1 LLFISI
7 NKRGEKMGM
16 GKVTTWF
23 MTPEELAEYVEKHPI
38 VSTKQPSETKFST
51 DAIDHKA
58 VAERRKVAL
67 EGNRIMDKVDK
78 DVLHKLFMSGRRLA
92 DIAKSLK
99 ISEGNLSNY
108 IQKQRKIE
116 PEKWPCRIK

>member
-1 LLFISI
+1 VGI
-7 NKRGEKMGM
+7 
-16 GKVTTWF
+16 GKVTVWK
-23 MTPEELAEYVEKHPI
+23 MTEKERLAYIAKHPI

-58 VAERRKVAL
+58 MAERRKEAL

-78 DVLHKLFMSGRRLA
+78 AALHKLFMAGTRLG

-99 ISEGNLSNY
+99 VSEANLTNY

-116 PEKWPCRIK
+116 PEKWPLRKQKNKTTGGWPYV